1 MMNETAPEWAQGQFK
16 LREAMYWWIQR
27 STERWKHTP
36 WGGGHDE
43 GIFTRTWPPYYLLTG
58 DRTAYEFLD
67 KMVHDF
73 VDCPVVEA
81 CTCFLTEEDAGQY
94 PREKRRPPYHGYPE
108 DQACFVH
115 APENYAWFLT
125 HMAHINPSQKVREAL
140 EDCAEHVG
148 NWSDDSPPW
157 YDWENHRFRS
167 SIFGTKMV
175 RDYPPYDFETIAL
188 VRVMVLASNAFYVTG
203 EQRYLDLCMDWADKW
218 AGIVLDSEPEVGYP
232 GMLFPCSEEEVAA
245 RYGELASRQG
255 YGKFNY
261 ELGNLFLDLYYYTR
275 KESYAQAVHKMLNTD
290 TVWHQPS
297 IGFPSI
303 SSILPIKYRSLTG
316 DKTFDE
322 AIVELA
328 EPMLLDESDNR
339 PALVLMNKGS
349 EQFLNR
355 PGLAYIQMYKDSRM
369 ELDIRNPTA
378 LTGAFMVTHDTN
390 YLEYGMELA
399 LNRFYDSHYIWDGR
413 ELGCR
418 GSWQGRNGV
427 AMHNVIAPM
436 MCSAMGGFG
445 MMEGE
450 RPWFE
455 VRYAQSDGRPGLPDD
470 VAALFL
476 PGEPRERMVRFYNRG
491 EREERV
497 SVTADNTLVG
507 SKNAPLAFASAT
519 LDDRPIADPAQGVT
533 IAPGK
538 VTELRIELG

>member
-1 MMNETAPEWAQGQFK
+1 MPGWADGQFK

-58 DRTAYEFLD
+58 DQTAYEFLD
-67 KMVHDF
+67 KMVHEF
-73 VDCPVVEA
+73 VESPVVEA
-81 CTCFLTEEDAGQY
+81 CTCFLTEEDAAGY
-94 PREKRRPPYHGYPE
+94 PSQKRRPAYHGYPE

-125 HMAHINPSQKVREAL
+125 HMAHINPSPRVREAL

-148 NWSDDSPPW
+148 NWSPDSPAW

-167 SIFGTKMV
+167 SLFGTAIV

-188 VRVMVLASNAFYVTG
+188 VRVMVFASNAFYLTG
-203 EQRYLDLCMDWADKW
+203 EQKYLDLCVNWADKW
-218 AGIVLDSEPEVGYP
+218 ARIVLDADP
-232 GMLFPCSEEEVAA
+232 GEGFPGLLFPCREAEVEAK
-245 RYGELASRQG
+245 YGELGRRRAMVKS
-255 YGKFNY
+255 NY
-261 ELGNLFLDLYYYTR
+261 ELANLFLDLHYYTR
-275 KESYAQAVHKMLNTD
+275 SESYAQGVHKMLNTD
-290 TVWHQPS
+290 TEWRVS
-297 IGFPSI
+297 GIGFPSI
-303 SSILPIKYRSLTG
+303 SSILVAKYRSMTG
-316 DKTFDE
+316 DRSFDKTV
-322 AIVELA
+322 VELA
-328 EPMLLDESDNR
+328 EAMLLDESDNR
-339 PALVLMNKGS
+339 PALVLMCKSS

-355 PGLAYIQMYKDSRM
+355 PGLAYLRMYKNGSI
-369 ELDIRNPTA
+369 ELDNRNTTA
-378 LTGAFMVTHDTN
+378 MTAAFMITHDTR
-390 YLEYGMELA
+390 YLEYAMELA

-455 VRYAQSDGRPGLPDD
+455 VRYARSDGQPGLPED

-476 PGEPRERMVRFYNRG
+476 PGGPRERVVKLYNRG
-491 EREERV
+491 EKKERV
-497 SVTADNTLVG
+497 SVTPDNTRVG
-507 SKNAPLAFASAT
+507 SANGSLEFASAT
-519 LDDRPIADPAQGVT
+519 LDGRPVGDPAQGIT
-533 IAPGK
+533 IVPGR
-538 VTELRIELG
+538 VMELRIELR